1 MDFTHQY
8 LGFESVNL
16 FMEIRGDTPFEVLG
30 FSDIDDRAVSVPELV
45 AARLLRHVGDDVFE
59 FFGE

>member
-8 LGFESVNL
+8 LGFEPVNL

-30 FSDIDDRAVSVPELV
+30 FSDIDDGAVSVPELV